1 MLIGIDPLLNGDV
14 LQILRDM
21 GHGDT
26 ICIADANFPGRETAR
41 RAGVPWAHL
50 DGDLPRV
57 MRAVLSVFPLDS
69 YVDEAVHRME
79 DGADPEGLNEA
90 HRDVKAVMDEVS
102 GTRWK
107 LGGIERFAFYE
118 EARNCSLV
126 ISTQERRGYA
136 CFILKKGVLDPTGA
150 VI

>member
-1 MLIGIDPLLNGDV
+1 MLIGIDPILNGDV
-14 LQILRDM
+14 LQVLCDM

-41 RAGVPWAHL
+41 RANVPWAHL
-50 DGDLPRV
+50 DCDLPRA
-57 MRAVLSVFPLDS
+57 MRAVLSVMPLDS
-69 YVDEAVHRME
+69 FVEEAVHRME
-79 DGADPEGLNEA
+79 DGDDPQGLNEA
-90 HRDVKAVMDEVS
+90 HRDVKAVMEEVS

-118 EARNCSLV
+118 EALNCSLV

-136 CFILKKGVLDPTGA
+136 CFILKKGVLDPGGA